1 MDFSMPNIDGLQ
13 ACMMI
18 RHIEKQRN
26 MEMETQ
32 HRCHTYMLSGAS
44 MEEILRQGTNAGADG
59 YLVKP
64 LSFKAFVALIQKL
77 DE

>member
-1 MDFSMPNIDGLQ
+1 
-13 ACMMI
+13 
-18 RHIEKQRN
+18 